1 MIIKILTL
9 FPNFFESFINSSIIG
24 RAISREV
31 VQFEIIDIRKYS
43 TDKNHRVDDRPL
55 GGGAGLIMKLDPL
68 VSCLKDNTNEKSH
81 KILLTPWGKQYN
93 QAKAIE
99 LSKKNEIV
107 LICGHYEGVD
117 SRFINYC
124 DELISVGD
132 YVMTGGEI
140 GAMTIADS
148 VVRLL
153 RGAITDSSIEEES
166 FNDGLLEYPQYTY
179 PLNYDGYEVP
189 EILLCG
195 NHEAVA
201 HFRRRESFRITKK
214 YRPDLL
220 ENFEYSK
227 KDLKILKELE
237 EGRES
242 KLETQ
247 AKIKGAKFIK
257 R

>member
-1 MIIKILTL
+1 M
-9 FPNFFESFINSSIIG
+9 G
-24 RAISREV
+24 
-31 VQFEIIDIRKYS
+31 
-43 TDKNHRVDDRPL
+43 
-55 GGGAGLIMKLDPL
+55 
-68 VSCLKDNTNEKSH
+68 
-81 KILLTPWGKQYN
+81 QYN

-99 LSKKNEIV
+99 LSKKDEIV